1 MPSAS
6 CVCWNIVFRIVILYN
21 KYSLNGRVI
30 YGMHGKY
37 IVIKEI
43 YKFRKKYL
51 SLLLAAGIFLL
62 VLAAGGCAEEK
73 QAGTDQEFETFTN
86 ALFCQETAANTISL
100 HYSLKDPEAYGIEDP
115 PITFGTFAVDD
126 TQAAA
131 ALENTRK
138 ALDQFEQREL
148 SVQNQ
153 ITYDILAYYLKET
166 EKSLDYILYEE
177 PLSLV
182 SGVQT
187 QFPVVLSEY
196 QFYDREDVDTYLA
209 LLETTEEYFDSLIEF
224 EREKSEAGLFMA
236 DYAADTVIEQ
246 CRAFLDMGDG
256 NYLYS
261 TFADRIQNVDELT
274 EKEKSDYIQDN
285 ALAVSDYIF
294 PAYEKLAAE
303 IEKLKGTGKNEK
315 GLVFLPRG
323 KEYYEL
329 TVRQS
334 TGSDRSVEEMEDLTR
349 RQISDDLTAMEQV
362 LGITVQEAEETAG
375 DMGENN
381 AELFLNELEHGISET
396 FPEAPDTELEI
407 KYVPE
412 EMEEHLSPAFYMIP
426 AIDNTD
432 ENVIYINQSHMNDD
446 LTLFTTLAHEG
457 YPGHLYQTIYYEST
471 DPDPLRSI
479 FNFGGYIEGWATYAE
494 MGSYYLMPLSKEQ
507 STLLQKNNSIILG
520 LYALA
525 DMGIHYEGWS
535 RMDTV
540 AFFSNYG
547 ITDTDTVERIYELI
561 IGSPGNYLKYYIGY
575 VEFLELKKDWLDEKG
590 DAFSQKKFHEA
601 VLKVGP
607 APFDIVE
614 DYMWEM

>member
-1 MPSAS
+1 MHRAH
-6 CVCWNIVFRIVILYN
+6 N
-21 KYSLNGRVI
+21 KF
-30 YGMHGKY
+30 KD
-37 IVIKEI
+37 I
-43 YKFRKKYL
+43 YKLRKKCFALLMTGVIVPL
-51 SLLLAAGIFLL
+51 S
-62 VLAAGGCAEEK
+62 VLTGGCGRGSTEGEDEK
-73 QAGTDQEFETFTN
+73 FENFTN
-86 ALFCQETAANTISL
+86 ALFCRETASNTISL
-100 HYSLKDPEAYGIEDP
+100 HYSLKDPEAYGIEEQP
-115 PITFGTFAVDD
+115 VTFGIFD
-126 TQAAA
+126 TDSARTEA
-131 ALENTRK
+131 ALENTQK
-138 ALDQFEQREL
+138 ALEQFEQRDL
-148 SVQNQ
+148 NVQNQ
-153 ITYDILAYYLKET
+153 VTYDVLEYYLKEA
-166 EKSLDYILYEE
+166 EKSADYILYEE
-177 PLSLV
+177 PLALV

-187 QFPVVLSEY
+187 QLPVVLSEY
-196 QFYDREDVDTYLA
+196 QFYDRDDVDTYLA
-209 LLETTEEYFDSLIEF
+209 LLETTGEYFDSLITF
-224 EREKSEAGLFMA
+224 ERAKSQAGLFMA
-236 DYAADTVIEQ
+236 DYTAETVIEQ

-261 TFADRIQNVDELT
+261 TFADRIQGVEELT

-285 ALAVSDYIF
+285 ALVVSDNII
-294 PAYEKLAAE
+294 PAYEKLTAE
-303 IEKLKGTGKNEK
+303 IEKLKGTGQNEK
-315 GLVFLPRG
+315 GLAGLPQG

-329 TVRQS
+329 AVRQS
-334 TGSDRSVEEMEDLTR
+334 TGSDRSVEEMKDLTR

-362 LGITVQEAEETAG
+362 LGITAEEAQETAKE
-375 DMGENN
+375 MGENN
-381 AELFLNELEHGISET
+381 AELILNELEQGISGT
-396 FPEAPDTELEI
+396 FPEAPDTTLEV

-426 AIDNTD
+426 AIDNTN
-432 ENVIYINQSHMNDD
+432 ENVIYINRAHMNDD

-479 FNFGGYIEGWATYAE
+479 FSFGGYVEGWATYAE

-507 STLLQKNNSIILG
+507 ATLLQKNNSIILG
-520 LYALA
+520 LYTLA
-525 DMGIHYEGWS
+525 DIGIHYEGWT

-575 VEFLELKKDWLDEKG
+575 VEFLELKKDWISEKG
-590 DAFSQKKFHEA
+590 EEFSQKEFHEA